1 MRQCKV
7 FCIRVCI
14 CSLSSENVRASI
26 FCGKSNA
33 SLRARPRQIP
43 LCQVCKK
50 QFLSLQL
57 QCKRTK
63 GPRAVNGQHLSKEFW
78 RASAALPCQ
87 FWALGRWSDGGWA
100 EQGQRVPWPGSSVG
114 TEAGLAQRE
123 GFGARCHDE
132 KEVAQPQPSAEDL
145 PDKVQLATQRSWICC
160 TPVFPG
166 DVQDVTWPSHLS
178 TRTRIIG
185 FWFLTRKEGTVDGLP
200 IHGMALVC
208 LPVYHQLL
216 EVCGACHFMIIYIY
230 IYWYL
235 NSSPSDGVEN

>member
-1 MRQCKV
+1 MFVLLFSAANRTRPSAPVHAKFHCAR
-7 FCIRVCI
+7 C
-14 CSLSSENVRASI
+14 A
-26 FCGKSNA
+26 KSNFYRFSSSA
-33 SLRARPRQIP
+33 NGRKGRGPWMAVPCFARR
-43 LCQVCKK
+43 
-50 QFLSLQL
+50 
-57 QCKRTK
+57 RT
-63 GPRAVNGQHLSKEFW
+63 QHLSKEFW

-132 KEVAQPQPSAEDL
+132 KEVAQPQTSAEDL

-166 DVQDVTWPSHLS
+166 YVQDVTWPSHLS

-216 EVCGACHFMIIYIY
+216 EVCGACHFMIYIY
-230 IYWYL
+230 IYWYI